1 MRAGALLACILAR
14 DAINES
20 HFPRHGDG
28 KRHRVTGGTAM
39 ATGGTTTAMCS
50 TTMGGTTMARGSSA
64 TGGTS
69 TASAGTTL
77 VTGGTTTG
85 GTMMARGRKKQQQHH
100 YERTNGSTIML
111 MFTSTQSS
119 SKAHIG
125 LFGGGGKS
133 RNKNFDDHIRTIL
146 LAFIPKL
153 IVATMEMF
161 SSLKNSR
168 MLFEAS

>member
-1 MRAGALLACILAR
+1 MIYFISQLHSPGRISAVVYGNGTVMGAGALLACILAR

-28 KRHRVTGGTAM
+28 KRHRVTGGTTM
-39 ATGGTTTAMCS
+39 ATGGTTTAMCG

-64 TGGTS
+64 RGGTL

-85 GTMMARGRKKQQQHH
+85 GTTMARGRKRQQQHH
-100 YERTNGSTIML
+100 YQRTNGSTIVL
-111 MFTSTQSS
+111 PFTSTRSS

-125 LFGGGGKS
+125 LFGGGGEVQKQE
-133 RNKNFDDHIRTIL
+133 F
-146 LAFIPKL
+146 
-153 IVATMEMF
+153 
-161 SSLKNSR
+161 
-168 MLFEAS
+168 